1 MPGYSNKVKY
11 QTKPTEEVATA
22 EERFVVEEKPAINI
36 DLELVYKVIVFAML
50 AYIVARMN
58 KLV

>member
-1 MPGYSNKVKY
+1 MY
-11 QTKPTEEVATA
+11 QTKPTEKVATA
-22 EERFVVEEKPAINI
+22 EERFVDINL
-36 DLELVYKVIVFAML
+36 DVVYKVVVLAML

>member
-1 MPGYSNKVKY
+1 MPGYSKKAMY
-11 QTKPTEEVATA
+11 QTKPTEEIATA
-22 EERFVVEEKPAINI
+22 EERFVVEKPGMVI
-36 DLELVYKVIVFAML
+36 DLELVYKVLVFAML

>member
-1 MPGYSNKVKY
+1 MPGYSKKAMY

-22 EERFVVEEKPAINI
+22 EERFVGHTI
-36 DLELVYKVIVFAML
+36 DLELVYKVLVFAML
-50 AYIVARMN
+50 VYIVARMN

>member
-11 QTKPTEEVATA
+11 QTKPTEEIATT
-22 EERFVVEEKPAINI
+22 EERFVPAINI
-36 DLELVYKVIVFAML
+36 DLELVYKVLVFAML

>member
-1 MPGYSNKVKY
+1 MPGYSKKAMY
-11 QTKPTEEVATA
+11 QTKPTEEIETA
-22 EERFVVEEKPAINI
+22 EERFVIEKPGLVI
-36 DLELVYKVIVFAML
+36 DLELVYKVLVFAML

>member
-1 MPGYSNKVKY
+1 MPGYSKKAMY
-11 QTKPTEEVATA
+11 QTKPTEEISTA
-22 EERFVVEEKPAINI
+22 EERFVVEKPGLVI
-36 DLELVYKVIVFAML
+36 DLELVYKVFVFAML

>member
-1 MPGYSNKVKY
+1 MY
-11 QTKPTEEVATA
+11 QTKPTEEIETA
-22 EERFVVEEKPAINI
+22 EERFVVEKPGLVI
-36 DLELVYKVIVFAML
+36 DLELVYKVLVFAML

>member
-1 MPGYSNKVKY
+1 MY
-11 QTKPTEEVATA
+11 QTKPTEEIETA
-22 EERFVVEEKPAINI
+22 EERFVVEKPGLVI
-36 DLELVYKVIVFAML
+36 DLDLVYKVLVFAML

>member
-1 MPGYSNKVKY
+1 MPGYSNKAMY

-36 DLELVYKVIVFAML
+36 DLDLVYKVAVFAML
-50 AYIVARMN
+50 AYIVAKIN

>member
-1 MPGYSNKVKY
+1 MPGYSNKAMY

-22 EERFVVEEKPAINI
+22 EERFVVEEKPGLVI
-36 DLELVYKVIVFAML
+36 DLDLVHKVLVFAML
-50 AYIVARMN
+50 VYIVARMN

>member
-1 MPGYSNKVKY
+1 MPGYTRKAMY
-11 QTKPTEEVATA
+11 QTEPTEEIETA
-22 EERFVVEEKPAINI
+22 EERFVGHTI
-36 DLELVYKVIVFAML
+36 DLELVYKVLVFAML

>member
-1 MPGYSNKVKY
+1 MPGYSKKAMY
-11 QTKPTEEVATA
+11 QTKPTEEIETA
-22 EERFVVEEKPAINI
+22 EERFVVEKTGMVI
-36 DLELVYKVIVFAML
+36 DLDLVYRVLMFAML

>member
-1 MPGYSNKVKY
+1 MPGYSKKAMY

-22 EERFVVEEKPAINI
+22 EERFVVEEKPGLVI
-36 DLELVYKVIVFAML
+36 DLDLVHKVLVFAML
-50 AYIVARMN
+50 GYIVARMN

>member
-1 MPGYSNKVKY
+1 MY

-36 DLELVYKVIVFAML
+36 DLELVYKVAVFAML
-50 AYIVARMN
+50 AYIVAKVN